1 MFPRVDRELHG
12 DFTVSVEGIMTNEQ
26 IVIRIKAG
34 IDRSGNMQKL
44 WEQNRALIR
53 DMAKRYKGYA
63 DMEDLE
69 QEGYIALYDAVE
81 GYDPEK
87 GYKFMTYARHWIR
100 QGMKRY
106 IDNCCSTIRIP
117 VHEKEKLQEYR
128 KLVNAFQ
135 MYRNRKPTAEETA
148 YNMHLD
154 MEQVHELEAA
164 LKLEQIGSLDA
175 YLSEDDENSK
185 TAGDMI
191 PSDMDVESLVLD
203 SLEAC
208 MVNDTVWEV
217 VGSLPDNLAGIIK
230 DRYREGKTLKEI
242 GQSAGIPL
250 KEIYSMEAA
259 AMRGLRRPER
269 RNRLAMLLPE
279 LVEARAYRHIGV
291 AGFNRTWT
299 SSTEKAALMDFKI
312 K

>member
-1 MFPRVDRELHG
+1 
-12 DFTVSVEGIMTNEQ
+12 MTNEQ
-26 IVIRIKAG
+26 LVIMIKAG
-34 IDRSGNMQKL
+34 IDVSDNMQKL
-44 WEQNRALIR
+44 WEQNRTLIR
-53 DMAKRYKGYA
+53 DTAKRYKGYA

-69 QEGYIALYDAVE
+69 QEGYLALYDAVE
-81 GYDPEK
+81 GYEPEK

-106 IDNCCSTIRIP
+106 IDNCCSMIRIP
-117 VHEKEKLQEYR
+117 VHEKEKLHEYR

-148 YNMHLD
+148 YNMYLD
-154 MEQVHELEAA
+154 VEQVHELEAA
-164 LKLEQIGSLDA
+164 LKTEQTGSLDV
-175 YLSEDDENSK
+175 YLSEDDESSG

-208 MVNDTVWEV
+208 RVKDTVWEV
-217 VGSLPDNLAGIIK
+217 VETLPDNLAVMIK
-230 DRYREGKTLKEI
+230 DRYRKGKTLKEI
-242 GQSAGIPL
+242 GRDAGIPP
-250 KEIYSMEAA
+250 KKIYPMEAA
-259 AMRGLRRPER
+259 AMRELRKPER

-279 LVEARAYRHIGV
+279 LVEARAYRHIGIS
-291 AGFNRTWT
+291 GFNRTWT
-299 SSTEKAALMDFKI
+299 SSTEKAALFDFKI